1 MVKTAYDV
9 GLTPF
14 EFWGRPDDLSTGM
27 TIKEFSD
34 YVESHRRKFDIQ
46 MEQLAWVCANI
57 MNCWIKK
64 PVKPERLLPKTAKR
78 KPRKERFTSS
88 EDAVAH
94 LRAIR
99 DEAETKNGTTIN
111 LIDDGD
117 VDVFADELLELGTF
131 EE

>member
-34 YVESHRRKFDIQ
+34 YVESHRRKFEIQ

-57 MNCWIKK
+57 MNCWVKK
-64 PVKPERLLPKTAKR
+64 AIKPEKLLPKTAKR
-78 KPRKERFTSS
+78 KPGREKFTSS
-88 EDAVAH
+88 QDAIAH
-94 LRAIR
+94 LSMVR
-99 DEAETKNGTTIN
+99 DEAETRNSATIN
-111 LIDDGD
+111 LVDDGD
-117 VDVFADELLELGTF
+117 VDIFRDEPLELETF